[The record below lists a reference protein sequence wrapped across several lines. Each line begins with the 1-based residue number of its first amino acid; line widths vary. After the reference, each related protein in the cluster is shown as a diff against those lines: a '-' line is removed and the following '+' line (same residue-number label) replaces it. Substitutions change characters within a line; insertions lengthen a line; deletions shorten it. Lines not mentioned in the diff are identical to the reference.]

1 MATSIKIKRAEREIN
16 AEGEAVGR
24 VATQIVT
31 LLRGKDKPTFTPNI
45 DGGDFVTVINA
56 GKVKFTG
63 RKLEQKDY
71 YHHTLYPGGLK
82 RTPMKKV
89 FEADYSKVIHKA
101 VYGML
106 PKNRMRE
113 EMIKRLTIK
122 N

>member
-1 MATSIKIKRAEREIN
+1 MAITRAQQEIN
-16 AEGEAVGR
+16 AEGQAVGR
-24 VATQIVT
+24 VATQVAT
-31 LLRGKDKPTFTPNI
+31 LLRGKHKADFAPNV

-71 YHHTLYPGGLK
+71 YHHTQYPGGLK

-89 FEADYSKVIHKA
+89 FEADYTKVIHKA